1 MSFLTWE
8 IPRDNYNQLGQ
19 RFDQGSVLC
28 PLLSETVR
36 DRRGR
41 PTYLGYGQ
49 LGIPSVGKNEGNGQR
64 TKKKVK
70 F

>member
-1 MSFLTWE
+1 MYLYLF
-8 IPRDNYNQLGQ
+8 IYMP
-19 RFDQGSVLC
+19 
-28 PLLSETVR
+28 VR

-41 PTYLGYGQ
+41 PTYLGYGK